1 MSTTD
6 PQPYGQ
12 QPPPPPPSGGQGY
25 DRQQPPQHPHV
36 GQPAYPDRREEPG
49 ADDRAL
55 TVLAHLSAPIAAVIS
70 LGWLTILGPLVI
82 WLIYKDR
89 SQLVRK
95 AAAGAFNFNL
105 MFWVLYLIS
114 WLLIFTLIGALIGIP
129 MLILIFV
136 VSAIMHIVG
145 AVRGAKGEQ
154 FTYPFQIPVL
164 R

>member
-1 MSTTD
+1 
-6 PQPYGQ
+6 
-12 QPPPPPPSGGQGY
+12 
-25 DRQQPPQHPHV
+25 
-36 GQPAYPDRREEPG
+36 
-49 ADDRAL
+49 
-55 TVLAHLSAPIAAVIS
+55 
-70 LGWLTILGPLVI
+70 LTILGPLVI

-105 MFWVLYLIS
+105 MFWVLYLVS

>member
-1 MSTTD
+1 MSTQG
-6 PQPYGQ
+6 PPPPYGQ
-12 QPPPPPPSGGQGY
+12 QPYGS
-25 DRQQPPQHPHV
+25 QQPQPYAQSAQPHH
-36 GQPAYPDRREEPG
+36 QRPEEG
-49 ADDRAL
+49 GDDKVLA
-55 TVLAHLSAPIAAVIS
+55 VLAHLSAPLAALVS
-70 LGWLTILGPLVI
+70 LGWLTIFGPLII
-82 WLIYKDR
+82 WAVYKDR
-89 SQLVRK
+89 SPLVRR

-114 WLLIFTLIGALIGIP
+114 WLLIFTFIGALIGIP

-145 AVRGAKGEQ
+145 AVRAAGGRQ

>member
-1 MSTTD
+1 MSTND

-25 DRQQPPQHPHV
+25 DRQQPPQPHA

>member
-1 MSTTD
+1 MSTND

-25 DRQQPPQHPHV
+25 DRQQPPQPHA

-105 MFWVLYLIS
+105 MFWVLYLVS